1 MFVRKKTLKNNND
14 ILFKRNSELNKMC
27 IMLQQGI
34 REQEAE
40 INKLKDTNRDLEN
53 ELVTT
58 SEILEDKKKEIK
70 RLKTILTKNKI
81 EYRKEN

>member
-1 MFVRKKTLKNNND
+1 MFVSKKTLKKNND
-14 ILFKRNSELNKMC
+14 ILFKRNSDLNKMC

-34 REQEAE
+34 REKEVE

-70 RLKTILTKNKI
+70 KLKTLLTKNGIK
-81 EYRKEN
+81 YRKEN